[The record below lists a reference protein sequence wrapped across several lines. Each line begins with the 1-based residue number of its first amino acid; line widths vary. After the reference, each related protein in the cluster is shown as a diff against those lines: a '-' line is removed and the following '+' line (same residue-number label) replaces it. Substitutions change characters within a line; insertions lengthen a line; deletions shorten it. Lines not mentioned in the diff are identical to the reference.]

1 MELKYCLVTQNIAS
15 VIEDSLT
22 DSDRLPDIE
31 LASGDVTFIPNV
43 PTGSSYQIELT
54 NGQWYS
60 VPLGRIRAKIINGK
74 IFHEGSP
81 GVYLFAAG
89 SGSNPSK
96 ISYNVSYSNLR
107 AGGVPF
113 SLNSFTFQAIPDE
126 EIDLTLVKPIP
137 GVSPAGTIRGPRG
150 TSLEKIEVD
159 DSHLVFTTVNEAGS
173 FEMARIPISHVVEA
187 EAREAA
193 RQAAENVKAITASNL
208 AASEEF
214 KNQANS
220 HATRAEKAAD
230 KAVADADAKLNAYVE
245 NAKTSATNADASDKS
260 AAAHRAAAKTSETN
274 AKSSETKAK
283 ASETKSTA
291 EANRSETARTGS
303 EAAQGKA
310 ESAAVKAEG
319 MRDSAATHSASASRS
334 EIAASKSASN
344 AKASETRAQELADAF
359 DVEALR
365 AEIEA
370 RIADLVDGAP
380 DALNTLRE
388 IAELASSNKT
398 VQEQLTSAISGK
410 ADKVHTHSQSQVTG
424 LTTALGNK
432 ADKTHTH
439 ETSQV
444 VGLDNALTGKA
455 DKAHTHAQSDISGLS
470 TSLSNKADKTHT
482 HSQSQVTGLSTA
494 LNNKADKTHTHASAD
509 ITDAYYFTGGSM
521 KDRIVKTYTDGHIFS
536 ASDPTRGEH
545 LARKGY
551 VDSEV
556 AKKADTDYVDEQDR
570 KIFQQDV
577 IFEGELDQ
585 TSRIF
590 PLRTSVNGKINIQV
604 EWSVTQAYVDAAS
617 SSSLSLLTVKL
628 HDKDGN
634 VVTGAAYNDQISGMS
649 YTGSGAPGHNYY
661 KYSNPSSVGKVVTTS
676 NTITVSPG
684 FFISEVG
691 IYNWT
696 RPSVPGLVVRKVT
709 ISAESQ
715 TTEVMGQK
723 VNRVEVYDNERAISG
738 NTSGG
743 QLLRLNPDGHVWI
756 TTASVTNAHHAA
768 NKGYV
773 DQEVA
778 KKADSSHKHAISDV
792 TGLQAEL
799 DSKPTHTTMNSGLN
813 GKANKSHTHSQSDIT
828 GLSTALSGKADSTHT
843 HTQGE
848 VTGLT
853 AALNGKA
860 AKTHRHSTADID
872 VSSSLTLKEV
882 LTEVTHLIGSSRAWF
897 SGKGAP
903 PAEIYM
909 ARPGDFWLD
918 EDTMELHKITG
929 V

>member
-1 MELKYCLVTQNIAS
+1 MELKHCLVTQNIAS

-113 SLNSFTFQAIPDE
+113 SLNSFTFQAVPDGE
-126 EIDLTLVKPIP
+126 VDLTLVKPIP

-150 TSLEKIEVD
+150 TSLESIEVE
-159 DSHLVFTTVNEAGS
+159 DSNLVFTAVNDAGT
-173 FEMARIPISHVVEA
+173 FEIARIPLGHVVEA

-193 RQAAENVKAITASNL
+193 RQAAENVAELTTSNL
-208 AASEEF
+208 EASENF
-214 KNQANS
+214 KNQAGA
-220 HATRAEKAAD
+220 HADRAEAAAD
-230 KAVADADAKLNAYVE
+230 DTVADARAQLVGYVE
-245 NAKTSATNADASDKS
+245 DAQTSATSADASDKS

-283 ASETKSTA
+283 ASETKATT

-303 EAAQGKA
+303 EAAQSKA
-310 ESAAVKAEG
+310 ENAAVKAEG
-319 MRDSAATHSASASRS
+319 MRDSAATHSASAERS
-334 EIAASKSASN
+334 KTAAGKSASE
-344 AKASETRAQELADAF
+344 AKASENRAQELADAF

-398 VQEQLTSAISGK
+398 VQEQLTEAIAGK

-424 LTTALGNK
+424 LSTALNNK

-444 VGLDNALTGKA
+444 VGLDNALAGKA
-455 DKAHTHAQSDISGLS
+455 DKAHTHAQSDITGLS

-494 LNNKADKTHTHASAD
+494 LSGKANTSHKHTTADITDFATEMGKKANASHTHSQSDITGLSTALSGKANTSHTHSQSQITGLSTALNGKEDKGHTHASAD
-509 ITDAYYFTGGSM
+509 ITDTTSELMSINPNRVVRTNGDGSISIHNHTITG
-521 KDRIVKTYTDGHIFS
+521 DYS
-536 ASDPTRGEH
+536 A
-545 LARKGY
+545 ANK
-551 VDSEV
+551 
-556 AKKADTDYVDEQDR
+556 
-570 KIFQQDV
+570 
-577 IFEGELDQ
+577 
-585 TSRIF
+585 
-590 PLRTSVNGKINIQV
+590 
-604 EWSVTQAYVDAAS
+604 AYVD
-617 SSSLSLLTVKL
+617 
-628 HDKDGN
+628 GE
-634 VVTGAAYNDQISGMS
+634 
-649 YTGSGAPGHNYY
+649 
-661 KYSNPSSVGKVVTTS
+661 
-676 NTITVSPG
+676 VS
-684 FFISEVG
+684 
-691 IYNWT
+691 
-696 RPSVPGLVVRKVT
+696 
-709 ISAESQ
+709 
-715 TTEVMGQK
+715 
-723 VNRVEVYDNERAISG
+723 
-738 NTSGG
+738 
-743 QLLRLNPDGHVWI
+743 
-756 TTASVTNAHHAA
+756 
-768 NKGYV
+768 
-773 DQEVA
+773 
-778 KKADSSHKHAISDV
+778 KKADSSHKHTTSDI
-792 TGLQAEL
+792 TNFSTEMG
-799 DSKPTHTTMNSGLN
+799 K
-813 GKANKSHTHSQSDIT
+813 KANKSHTHSQSDIT
-828 GLSTALSGKADSTHT
+828 GLSTTLSGKADSTHT

-860 AKTHRHSTADID
+860 DKTY
-872 VSSSLTLKEV
+872 VN
-882 LTEVTHLIGSSRAWF
+882 SRPALF
-897 SGKGAP
+897 SGVGAP
-903 PAEIYM
+903 PSSIPGAV
-909 ARPGDFWLD
+909 AGDFWLD
-918 EDTMELHKITG
+918 ESTKELHKITG

>member
-15 VIEDSLT
+15 VVEDSLT

-74 IFHEGSP
+74 IFHEGKP

-113 SLNSFTFQAIPDE
+113 SLNSFTFQAVPDE
-126 EIDLTLVKPIP
+126 EIDLTLVKPVP

-150 TSLEKIEVD
+150 TSLESIEVD

-193 RQAAENVKAITASNL
+193 RQAAENVAEITNSNL
-208 AASEEF
+208 EASENF
-214 KNQANS
+214 KNQAGA
-220 HATRAEKAAD
+220 HADRAETAAD
-230 KAVADADAKLNAYVE
+230 NAVADASAQLAGYVE

-260 AAAHRAAAKTSETN
+260 AAAHRAATKTSETN

-283 ASETKSTA
+283 ASETKSTT

-334 EIAASKSASN
+334 ESAASKSASN

-424 LTTALGNK
+424 LSTALNNK

-455 DKAHTHAQSDISGLS
+455 DKTHTHAQSDISGLS

-494 LNNKADKTHTHASAD
+494 LSGKANTSHEHTTAD
-509 ITDAYYFTGGSM
+509 ITDFA
-521 KDRIVKTYTDGHIFS
+521 
-536 ASDPTRGEH
+536 
-545 LARKGY
+545 
-551 VDSEV
+551 
-556 AKKADTDYVDEQDR
+556 
-570 KIFQQDV
+570 
-577 IFEGELDQ
+577 
-585 TSRIF
+585 
-590 PLRTSVNGKINIQV
+590 
-604 EWSVTQAYVDAAS
+604 
-617 SSSLSLLTVKL
+617 
-628 HDKDGN
+628 
-634 VVTGAAYNDQISGMS
+634 
-649 YTGSGAPGHNYY
+649 
-661 KYSNPSSVGKVVTTS
+661 
-676 NTITVSPG
+676 
-684 FFISEVG
+684 
-691 IYNWT
+691 
-696 RPSVPGLVVRKVT
+696 
-709 ISAESQ
+709 
-715 TTEVMGQK
+715 TEMG
-723 VNRVEVYDNERAISG
+723 
-738 NTSGG
+738 
-743 QLLRLNPDGHVWI
+743 
-756 TTASVTNAHHAA
+756 
-768 NKGYV
+768 
-773 DQEVA
+773 
-778 KKADSSHKHAISDV
+778 KKADSSHTHAQSDI
-792 TGLQAEL
+792 TGLSTALSGKANTSHTHSQSQITGLSTAL
-799 DSKPTHTTMNSGLN
+799 SGKADKSHTHTSADISNTTSELASIRPNQVVRTN
-813 GKANKSHTHSQSDIT
+813 GEGAIDVHNHTITGDYSVANKAYVDGEVSKKADASHKHTAADITNFSTEMGKKANKSHTHSQSDIT
-828 GLSTALSGKADSTHT
+828 GLSTTLSGKADSTHT

-860 AKTHRHSTADID
+860 AKTHRHSIADID

>member
-74 IFHEGSP
+74 IFHEGKP

-126 EIDLTLVKPIP
+126 EIDLTLVKPVP

-193 RQAAENVKAITASNL
+193 RQAAEGVKAITSSNL

-230 KAVADADAKLNAYVE
+230 KAVADARAQLVGYVE
-245 NAKTSATNADASDKS
+245 DAQTSATSADASDKS
-260 AAAHRAAAKTSETN
+260 AASHRAAAKTSETN

-283 ASETKSTA
+283 ASETKATT

-455 DKAHTHAQSDISGLS
+455 DKAHTHAQGDISGLS

-494 LNNKADKTHTHASAD
+494 LSGKANTSHEHTTAD
-509 ITDAYYFTGGSM
+509 ITDFATEMG
-521 KDRIVKTYTDGHIFS
+521 
-536 ASDPTRGEH
+536 
-545 LARKGY
+545 
-551 VDSEV
+551 
-556 AKKADTDYVDEQDR
+556 KKA
-570 KIFQQDV
+570 
-577 IFEGELDQ
+577 
-585 TSRIF
+585 
-590 PLRTSVNGKINIQV
+590 N
-604 EWSVTQAYVDAAS
+604 S
-617 SSSLSLLTVKL
+617 SHTHAQSDITGLSTAL
-628 HDKDGN
+628 
-634 VVTGAAYNDQISGMS
+634 SG
-649 YTGSGAPGHNYY
+649 
-661 KYSNPSSVGKVVTTS
+661 
-676 NTITVSPG
+676 
-684 FFISEVG
+684 
-691 IYNWT
+691 
-696 RPSVPGLVVRKVT
+696 
-709 ISAESQ
+709 
-715 TTEVMGQK
+715 
-723 VNRVEVYDNERAISG
+723 
-738 NTSGG
+738 
-743 QLLRLNPDGHVWI
+743 
-756 TTASVTNAHHAA
+756 
-768 NKGYV
+768 
-773 DQEVA
+773 
-778 KKADSSHKHAISDV
+778 KADSSHKHTTTDISDFATEMGKKANTSHTHSQSQVTGLSAALGGKADKAHTHAISDV
-792 TGLQAEL
+792 TDLQAEL
-799 DSKPTHTTMNSGLN
+799 DSKPTHNTMNSGLN
-813 GKANKSHTHSQSDIT
+813 GKADKSHTHSQSDIT
-828 GLSTALSGKADSTHT
+828 GLSTTLSGKADSTHT

>member
-1 MELKYCLVTQNIAS
+1 MELKHCLVTQNIAS

-74 IFHEGSP
+74 IFHEGKP

-113 SLNSFTFQAIPDE
+113 SLNSFTFQAVPDE
-126 EIDLTLVKPIP
+126 EVDLTLVKPIP

-214 KNQANS
+214 KNQANT

-283 ASETKSTA
+283 ASETKATT

-334 EIAASKSASN
+334 ESAASKSASN

-380 DALNTLRE
+380 DTLNTLRE

-455 DKAHTHAQSDISGLS
+455 DKSHTHAQGDISGLS
-470 TSLSNKADKTHT
+470 TALGNKAEKTHTHSQSQITGLSTALSGKADKTHEHQAGEVRGLLTTGETSIAPRDKDTGRQTWATDSRIEVGDVAGAPPSGSRYYVSSMTSTSEKTDLFPVDSQLSYYFSFWAKADKEGSTIYLEARDQTGSHSIESGSIPSGGGSYLAAKLPLTTEWTFHESTIRFLPGVREIAIGRLYWNHSSGEVQDATQMISDITLIPIPKHTHSKEDIGATASIEGSAVVSRWSDGKISVPSVPTTNTDAASKFYVDDQVATRAASSHT

-494 LNNKADKTHTHASAD
+494 LNGKAAKSHT
-509 ITDAYYFTGGSM
+509 
-521 KDRIVKTYTDGHIFS
+521 
-536 ASDPTRGEH
+536 
-545 LARKGY
+545 
-551 VDSEV
+551 
-556 AKKADTDYVDEQDR
+556 
-570 KIFQQDV
+570 
-577 IFEGELDQ
+577 
-585 TSRIF
+585 
-590 PLRTSVNGKINIQV
+590 
-604 EWSVTQAYVDAAS
+604 
-617 SSSLSLLTVKL
+617 
-628 HDKDGN
+628 
-634 VVTGAAYNDQISGMS
+634 
-649 YTGSGAPGHNYY
+649 
-661 KYSNPSSVGKVVTTS
+661 
-676 NTITVSPG
+676 
-684 FFISEVG
+684 
-691 IYNWT
+691 
-696 RPSVPGLVVRKVT
+696 
-709 ISAESQ
+709 
-715 TTEVMGQK
+715 
-723 VNRVEVYDNERAISG
+723 
-738 NTSGG
+738 
-743 QLLRLNPDGHVWI
+743 
-756 TTASVTNAHHAA
+756 
-768 NKGYV
+768 
-773 DQEVA
+773 
-778 KKADSSHKHAISDV
+778 HAISDV
-792 TGLQAEL
+792 TDLQAEL

-853 AALNGKA
+853 TALNGKA

-903 PAEIYM
+903 PSEIYM

>member
-15 VIEDSLT
+15 VVEDSLT
-22 DSDRLPDIE
+22 DGDRLPDIE
-31 LASGDVTFIPNV
+31 LATGDVTFIPNV

-74 IFHEGSP
+74 IFHEGKP

-107 AGGVPF
+107 AGGIPF
-113 SLNSFTFQAIPDE
+113 SLNSFTFQAVPDE
-126 EIDLTLVKPIP
+126 EVDLTLVKPIP

-214 KNQANS
+214 KNQANT
-220 HATRAEKAAD
+220 HANRAETAAD

-260 AAAHRAAAKTSETN
+260 AAAHRAAAKTSATN
-274 AKSSETKAK
+274 AKTSETKAK
-283 ASETKSTA
+283 ASETKATT

-334 EIAASKSASN
+334 ESAASKSASN

-398 VQEQLTSAISGK
+398 VQEQLTEAIAGK
-410 ADKVHTHSQSQVTG
+410 ADKTHTHSQSQVTG
-424 LTTALGNK
+424 LSTALGKK

-444 VGLDNALTGKA
+444 VGLDNALSGKA
-455 DKAHTHAQSDISGLS
+455 DKAHTHAQGDITGLS

-482 HSQSQVTGLSTA
+482 HSQSQITGLSTALSGKANTSHEHTTADITDFATEMDKKADSSHTHAQSEITGLSTALSGKANTSHTHSQSQITGLSTA
-494 LNNKADKTHTHASAD
+494 LNGKAAKSHTHTSAD
-509 ITDAYYFTGGSM
+509 ISDTTSELASIRPNQVVRTNGEGAIDIHNHTITG
-521 KDRIVKTYTDGHIFS
+521 DYS
-536 ASDPTRGEH
+536 ATNK
-545 LARKGY
+545 AY
-551 VDSEV
+551 VDGEV
-556 AKKADTDYVDEQDR
+556 AKKA
-570 KIFQQDV
+570 
-577 IFEGELDQ
+577 
-585 TSRIF
+585 
-590 PLRTSVNGKINIQV
+590 N
-604 EWSVTQAYVDAAS
+604 
-617 SSSLSLLTVKL
+617 
-628 HDKDGN
+628 
-634 VVTGAAYNDQISGMS
+634 
-649 YTGSGAPGHNYY
+649 
-661 KYSNPSSVGKVVTTS
+661 
-676 NTITVSPG
+676 
-684 FFISEVG
+684 
-691 IYNWT
+691 
-696 RPSVPGLVVRKVT
+696 
-709 ISAESQ
+709 
-715 TTEVMGQK
+715 
-723 VNRVEVYDNERAISG
+723 
-738 NTSGG
+738 
-743 QLLRLNPDGHVWI
+743 
-756 TTASVTNAHHAA
+756 
-768 NKGYV
+768 
-773 DQEVA
+773 
-778 KKADSSHKHAISDV
+778 SSHKH
-792 TGLQAEL
+792 
-799 DSKPTHTTMNSGLN
+799 TTADITNFATEMGK
-813 GKANKSHTHSQSDIT
+813 KANKSHTHSQSDIT
-828 GLSTALSGKADSTHT
+828 GLSTTLSGKADSTHT

-853 AALNGKA
+853 TALNGKA
-860 AKTHRHSTADID
+860 AKTHTHTTSQISGLGTALNGKADKTYVD
-872 VSSSLTLKEV
+872 
-882 LTEVTHLIGSSRAWF
+882 SRPALF
-897 SGKGAP
+897 SGVGLPPSSIAGAV
-903 PAEIYM
+903 A
-909 ARPGDFWLD
+909 GDFWLD
-918 EDTMELHKITG
+918 TSTMELHKITG

>member
-15 VIEDSLT
+15 VVEDSLT

-60 VPLGRIRAKIINGK
+60 VPLGRIRAKIVNGK
-74 IFHEGSP
+74 IYHEGKP
-81 GVYLFAAG
+81 GVYLYAAG

-113 SLNSFTFQAIPDE
+113 SLNSFTFQAVPDE
-126 EIDLTLVKPIP
+126 EVDLTLVKPIP

-150 TSLEKIEVD
+150 TSLESIEVD

-193 RQAAENVKAITASNL
+193 RQAAENVAELTTSNL
-208 AASEEF
+208 EASENF
-214 KNQANS
+214 KNQAGA
-220 HATRAEKAAD
+220 HADRAEAAAD
-230 KAVADADAKLNAYVE
+230 DTVADARAQLVGYVE
-245 NAKTSATNADASDKS
+245 DAQTSATSADASDKS

-283 ASETKSTA
+283 ASETKATT

-303 EAAQGKA
+303 EAAQSKA
-310 ESAAVKAEG
+310 ENAAVKAEG
-319 MRDSAATHSASASRS
+319 MRDSAATHSASAERS
-334 EIAASKSASN
+334 KTAAGKSASE
-344 AKASETRAQELADAF
+344 AKASENRAQELADAF

-398 VQEQLTSAISGK
+398 VQEQLTEAIAGK

-444 VGLDNALTGKA
+444 VGLDNALAGKA
-455 DKAHTHAQSDISGLS
+455 NKAHTHAQGDI
-470 TSLSNKADKTHT
+470 
-482 HSQSQVTGLSTA
+482 TGLSTA
-494 LNNKADKTHTHASAD
+494 LNNKADKTHTHTQAQVTGLSTALSGKADTSHEHQAREVRGLLTTSETSIIPRERDTGRQSWATHERIKEGDPAGAPPSGEKYYTSDGGTLAVKSHLVEIDSTLDYYCSFWWKADKAGSRTYISMAGQDDQTVIKSGMGGGTIYLVTNEEIPTEWTKREEVIQFRPGARAVTLSTIYYNHPNGDVRDATQMISD
-509 ITDAYYFTGGSM
+509 ITLIPIPKHTHSKEDIGATASIEGSAVVSRWSDGKISVPSTPEKNTDA
-521 KDRIVKTYTDGHIFS
+521 
-536 ASDPTRGEH
+536 AS
-545 LARKGY
+545 KFY
-551 VDSEV
+551 VDAEV
-556 AKKADTDYVDEQDR
+556 AKKA
-570 KIFQQDV
+570 
-577 IFEGELDQ
+577 
-585 TSRIF
+585 
-590 PLRTSVNGKINIQV
+590 N
-604 EWSVTQAYVDAAS
+604 S
-617 SSSLSLLTVKL
+617 SHTHSQSQ
-628 HDKDGN
+628 
-634 VVTGAAYNDQISGMS
+634 VTGLSAA
-649 YTGSGAPGHNYY
+649 
-661 KYSNPSSVGKVVTTS
+661 
-676 NTITVSPG
+676 
-684 FFISEVG
+684 
-691 IYNWT
+691 
-696 RPSVPGLVVRKVT
+696 L
-709 ISAESQ
+709 
-715 TTEVMGQK
+715 
-723 VNRVEVYDNERAISG
+723 
-738 NTSGG
+738 GG
-743 QLLRLNPDGHVWI
+743 
-756 TTASVTNAHHAA
+756 
-768 NKGYV
+768 
-773 DQEVA
+773 
-778 KKADSSHKHAISDV
+778 KADKAHTHAISDV
-792 TGLQAEL
+792 TDLQAEL
-799 DSKPTHTTMNSGLN
+799 DSKPTHSTMNSGLN

-828 GLSTALSGKADSTHT
+828 GLSTTLSGKADSTHT

-853 AALNGKA
+853 TALNGKA
-860 AKTHRHSTADID
+860 AKSHTHTTSQVSGLSTALSKKADKTYVD
-872 VSSSLTLKEV
+872 
-882 LTEVTHLIGSSRAWF
+882 SRPALF
-897 SGKGAP
+897 SGVGAP
-903 PAEIYM
+903 PSSISGAVV
-909 ARPGDFWLD
+909 GDFWLD
-918 EDTMELHKITG
+918 TSTMELHKITG

>member
-107 AGGVPF
+107 AGGIPF
-113 SLNSFTFQAIPDE
+113 SLNSFTFQAVPDE
-126 EIDLTLVKPIP
+126 EIDLTLVKPVP

-150 TSLEKIEVD
+150 TSLESIEVE

-214 KNQANS
+214 KNQANT
-220 HATRAEKAAD
+220 HANRAEKAAD

-245 NAKTSATNADASDKS
+245 NAKTSATSADASDKS
-260 AAAHRAAAKTSETN
+260 AAAHKAAAKTSETN
-274 AKSSETKAK
+274 AKSSETNAK
-283 ASETKSTA
+283 ASETKATT
-291 EANRSETARTGS
+291 EAGRSETARAGS

-424 LTTALGNK
+424 LSTALNNK

-455 DKAHTHAQSDISGLS
+455 DKTHTHAQSDISGLS

-494 LNNKADKTHTHASAD
+494 LSGKANTSHEHTTAD
-509 ITDAYYFTGGSM
+509 ITDFA
-521 KDRIVKTYTDGHIFS
+521 
-536 ASDPTRGEH
+536 
-545 LARKGY
+545 
-551 VDSEV
+551 
-556 AKKADTDYVDEQDR
+556 
-570 KIFQQDV
+570 
-577 IFEGELDQ
+577 
-585 TSRIF
+585 
-590 PLRTSVNGKINIQV
+590 
-604 EWSVTQAYVDAAS
+604 
-617 SSSLSLLTVKL
+617 
-628 HDKDGN
+628 
-634 VVTGAAYNDQISGMS
+634 
-649 YTGSGAPGHNYY
+649 
-661 KYSNPSSVGKVVTTS
+661 
-676 NTITVSPG
+676 
-684 FFISEVG
+684 
-691 IYNWT
+691 
-696 RPSVPGLVVRKVT
+696 
-709 ISAESQ
+709 
-715 TTEVMGQK
+715 TEMG
-723 VNRVEVYDNERAISG
+723 
-738 NTSGG
+738 
-743 QLLRLNPDGHVWI
+743 
-756 TTASVTNAHHAA
+756 
-768 NKGYV
+768 
-773 DQEVA
+773 
-778 KKADSSHKHAISDV
+778 KKADSSHTHAQSDI
-792 TGLQAEL
+792 TGLSTAL
-799 DSKPTHTTMNSGLN
+799 S
-813 GKANKSHTHSQSDIT
+813 GKANTSHTHSQSQITGLSTALSGKADKSHTHTSADISNTTSELASIRPNQVVRTNGEGAIDVHNHTITGDYSVANKAYVDGEVSKKADASHKHTAADITNFSTEMGKKADKSHTHSQSDIT
-828 GLSTALSGKADSTHT
+828 GLSTTLSGKADSTHT

>member
-1 MELKYCLVTQNIAS
+1 MELKHCLVTQNIAS

-22 DSDRLPDIE
+22 DGDRLPDIE
-31 LASGDVTFIPNV
+31 LATGDVTFIPNV
-43 PTGSSYQIELT
+43 PTGGSYQIELT

-74 IFHEGSP
+74 IFHEGKP
-81 GVYLFAAG
+81 GVYLYAAG

-113 SLNSFTFQAIPDE
+113 SLNSFTFQAVPDE
-126 EIDLTLVKPIP
+126 EIDLTLVKPVP

-193 RQAAENVKAITASNL
+193 RQAAENVKAITDSNL

-214 KNQANS
+214 KNQANT
-220 HATRAEKAAD
+220 HANRAEKAAD

-334 EIAASKSASN
+334 ESAASKSASN

-444 VGLDNALTGKA
+444 VGLDNALAGKA
-455 DKAHTHAQSDISGLS
+455 DKAHTHAQSDVTGLS

-482 HSQSQVTGLSTA
+482 HSQSQVTGLTTA
-494 LNNKADKTHTHASAD
+494 LGNKADKTHEHQASEVRGLLTTGETSIIPRDKDTGRQTWANHPGIEVGDPAGAPPSGDKYYVRQSGTTGVVGEGFAVQSEVDYYCSFWIKAKEPNSVIYIEARDQNDAHSIRSGSLGTSYSFILGNYVVPTEWTRLETVLRFKPEANRVHIGKIFWSHWNSEVTTDQMISD
-509 ITDAYYFTGGSM
+509 ITLIPIPKHTHSKGDIGATASIEGSAVVSRWADGKISVPSTPEKNTDA
-521 KDRIVKTYTDGHIFS
+521 
-536 ASDPTRGEH
+536 AS
-545 LARKGY
+545 KFY
-551 VDSEV
+551 VDAEV
-556 AKKADTDYVDEQDR
+556 AKKA
-570 KIFQQDV
+570 
-577 IFEGELDQ
+577 
-585 TSRIF
+585 
-590 PLRTSVNGKINIQV
+590 N
-604 EWSVTQAYVDAAS
+604 S
-617 SSSLSLLTVKL
+617 SHTHSQSQITGLSTAL
-628 HDKDGN
+628 
-634 VVTGAAYNDQISGMS
+634 
-649 YTGSGAPGHNYY
+649 
-661 KYSNPSSVGKVVTTS
+661 
-676 NTITVSPG
+676 
-684 FFISEVG
+684 
-691 IYNWT
+691 
-696 RPSVPGLVVRKVT
+696 
-709 ISAESQ
+709 
-715 TTEVMGQK
+715 
-723 VNRVEVYDNERAISG
+723 
-738 NTSGG
+738 GG
-743 QLLRLNPDGHVWI
+743 
-756 TTASVTNAHHAA
+756 
-768 NKGYV
+768 
-773 DQEVA
+773 
-778 KKADSSHKHAISDV
+778 KADKAHTHAISDV

-853 AALNGKA
+853 TALNGKA
-860 AKTHRHSTADID
+860 NTSHTHTTSQISGLGTALNGKADKTYVD
-872 VSSSLTLKEV
+872 
-882 LTEVTHLIGSSRAWF
+882 SRPALF
-897 SGKGAP
+897 SGAGLPPSSIPGAVV
-903 PAEIYM
+903 
-909 ARPGDFWLD
+909 GDFWLD
-918 EDTMELHKITG
+918 LNTMELHQITG